1 MLVYVSKS
9 QKVFKP
15 ELNPKYIR
23 AQNGPEW
30 KTKERDLLTNLKLL
44 FYVSK
49 FQKVFKPELNPKYS
63 PSGPKKG
70 QKGPKMVPNGK
81 QKKGIYLLI

>member
-15 ELNPKYIR
+15 ELNPKYS
-23 AQNGPEW
+23 Q
-30 KTKERDLLTNLKLL
+30 
-44 FYVSK
+44 
-49 FQKVFKPELNPKYS
+49 
-63 PSGPKKG
+63 SGPKKG

>member
-15 ELNPKYIR
+15 K
-23 AQNGPEW
+23 
-30 KTKERDLLTNLKLL
+30 
-44 FYVSK
+44 
-49 FQKVFKPELNPKYS
+49 LNPKYS

>member
-15 ELNPKYIR
+15 ELNPKYSPSEPKKRAKR

-44 FYVSK
+44 FYMIR
-49 FQKVFKPELNPKYS
+49 P
-63 PSGPKKG
+63 
-70 QKGPKMVPNGK
+70 
-81 QKKGIYLLI
+81 